1 MTFIGHLRQLIRFMQ
16 LPRSRKRIVFY
27 SEGKAYW
34 VHLEELITDLL
45 RSSDIPV
52 CYITSGENDPGL
64 RFEHENYT
72 AYLTDEG
79 WIRNWLFENI
89 DTDVMIMTMPDLDQY
104 QIKRS
109 HRQVHYV
116 YTQHSL
122 VSLHMAYQK
131 GAFDHFDT
139 ILCSSSYHFR
149 EIRAMEDKYGLPPKM
164 LVEHGYSRLF
174 KIIDEDD
181 KRTHVTTDGTA
192 PNHVLI
198 APSWGHQGLIETV
211 GREIVQ
217 LLLDGGSK
225 VTLRPHPQTVKFAK
239 GKIDTIL
246 NLFSSNPLF
255 TFEVDVASQ
264 DSLHQSDIMISDW
277 SGAALEYAFGLKK
290 PVLFVDVPRKVN
302 NQDYEELE
310 LVPFEDWVREKIG
323 RVLSVQDLHRV
334 NAILTEM
341 VNSSQMLTEIENV
354 RSANLFDTTV
364 NDKPISHILSIIQE
378 KSKD

>member
-1 MTFIGHLRQLIRFMQ
+1 MDSQKAFYINSLISF
-16 LPRSRKRIVFY
+16 F
-27 SEGKAYW
+27 
-34 VHLEELITDLL
+34 TDILDSK
-45 RSSDIPV
+45 SS
-52 CYITSGENDPGL
+52 L
-64 RFEHENYT
+64 
-72 AYLTDEG
+72 
-79 WIRNWLFENI
+79 
-89 DTDVMIMTMPDLDQY
+89 MTMPDLDQY

-122 VSLHMAYQK
+122 VSLHMAYRK

-139 ILCSSSYHFR
+139 ILCSGSYHFR
-149 EIRAMEDKYGLPPKM
+149 EIRAMEDQYGLPPKM

-174 KIIDEDD
+174 KIIDEDE
-181 KRTHVTTDGTA
+181 KRTHVATDGTA
-192 PNHVLI
+192 PKHVLI
-198 APSWGHQGLIETV
+198 APSWGNQGLIETV

-217 LLLDGGSK
+217 LLLDGDFK

-264 DSLHQSDIMISDW
+264 DSLHQSDVMISDW

-354 RSANLFDTTV
+354 RRANLFDTTV
-364 NDKPISHILSIIQE
+364 NDKPVSHILSIIQE